1 MVWIIPVAN
10 AFLQYL
16 SASPPYRKFLCPS
29 RPFLKET
36 FLYIALFPDFIRIFI
51 DWKNE

>member
-1 MVWIIPVAN
+1 MHSFNIFPLHLPIGNSCALRV
-10 AFLQYL
+10 L
-16 SASPPYRKFLCPS
+16 
-29 RPFLKET
+29 FLKET